1 MATVLQELLEAI
13 ETEVTN
19 EYQSAAPTLESSGFG
34 LRPVTVTH
42 PVLVWSV
49 VTSTEDTFLNPGDD
63 YYTDPQIQFAG
74 YSSKKS
80 SLPSIQIVE
89 EIKRIFRNRSLALS
103 TFRCYNINVGSTVSS
118 ELVPRTDG
126 WVTFVTIT
134 FECGT

>member
-13 ETEVTN
+13 NTEVTN
-19 EYQSAAPTLESSGFG
+19 EYQTSAPTLESSGFG
-34 LRPVTVTH
+34 LRPVTVTS
-42 PVLVWSV
+42 PVLAWSV
-49 VTSTEDTFLNPGDD
+49 VASSEDTFLSPGTD
-63 YYTDPQIQFAG
+63 YYTNYQIQFAG
-74 YSSKKS
+74 YSSNKS
-80 SLPSIQIVE
+80 SLPSVQIIE

-103 TFRCYNINVGSTVSS
+103 TFRCYNINVGSTVTS